1 MLDQPNLKAPA
12 ALVLLALAS
21 CEGPFV
27 APAPYPPP
35 PDPPA
40 SVTVTPDSATVITD
54 DTLQLSAVVRD
65 SAGNV
70 LPSVAVSWTS
80 ADTTIAIIASG
91 LGAVRGQRPGST
103 RIRAF
108 AGTITGS
115 VTVFVTPVVFNTF
128 AAGAQHVCAA
138 ANNRRVYCWGDNDD
152 GQMGIGTTSFLQAVP
167 KLVALAP
174 GAVSVAAGGGHSCA
188 LTTMG
193 TAYCWGRNQLG
204 QLGRGP
210 VPGNPLLPNAVLTS
224 QQFIAVTAGGNH
236 SCGLAM
242 SDDISCWGAN
252 PSGQVGDGSTMT
264 RLEPQPVVAN
274 VTWLALA
281 TGANHSCA
289 IATDHTAWCWG
300 ANGDGQLGDSTT
312 TNQDLSTAVVGGG
325 QFLMI
330 AAGGGHTCAL
340 TRAGAIYCWGRNLQG
355 QTGTGLPDSIVTVPT
370 AAATVLTFSAVTAGA
385 QHSCGLAADSAA
397 YCWGENSAGQLG
409 DSSNTPRATPVPVH
423 GGLRFR
429 SLSAGAAFT
438 CGLTG
443 GLVLYCWGDGTQGQ
457 LGRALIGSST
467 VPVRVAGQ

>member
-1 MLDQPNLKAPA
+1 MLDQPNVKAPA

-21 CEGPFV
+21 CEGPFI

-40 SVTVTPDSATVITD
+40 SVTVTPESATVITD
-54 DTLQLSAVVRD
+54 DTLQLNAVVRD

-70 LPSVAVSWTS
+70 LPNVAVSWTS
-80 ADTTIAIIASG
+80 ADTTIAAITSA
-91 LGAVRGQRPGST
+91 LGTVRGQRPGTT

-108 AGTITGS
+108 VGTITGS

-152 GQMGIGTTSFLQAVP
+152 GQIGIGTTSFLQAVP
-167 KLVALAP
+167 KLVALGP

-188 LTTMG
+188 LTTTG

-210 VPGNPLLPNAVLTS
+210 APGDPLLPSSVLTS
-224 QQFIAVTAGGNH
+224 QQLITVTGGGNH
-236 SCGLAM
+236 TCGLGT

-252 PSGQVGDGSTMT
+252 IFGQVGDGSTLDRPT
-264 RLEPQPVVAN
+264 PRPVNAAT
-274 VTWLALA
+274 TWNAVA

-300 ANGDGQLGDSTT
+300 ANSDGQLGDSTT
-312 TNQDLSTAVVGGG
+312 TNRDVPTVVVSG
-325 QFLMI
+325 QQFVTI

-340 TRAGAIYCWGRNLQG
+340 TTAGAIYCWGRNLQG
-355 QTGTGLPDSIVTVPT
+355 QTGTGLPDSIVAVPT
-370 AAATVLTFSAVTAGA
+370 AAATVLTFRAVTAGA
-385 QHSCGLAADSAA
+385 QHSCGIATDSAA
-397 YCWGENSAGQLG
+397 YCWGENGAGQLG
-409 DSSNTPRATPVPVH
+409 DSSNTPRPTPVLVH
-423 GGLRFR
+423 GGLRFQ

-443 GLVLYCWGDGTQGQ
+443 GLVMYCWGDGTQGQ